1 MQTRQRMRIYKIP
14 KQAKGIKGR
23 TRAMWRQFPTAP
35 DVYNPL
41 EPKWQH
47 ACIAFGPRGV
57 WRVSRY
63 PYYGVPPSPSYL
75 TNTKR
80 QEGQC
85 PPTDPY
91 RHRIRPPMQS
101 GRIAPIF
108 GAPYTTRPT
117 LLPCRNSCARNSK
130 YATHPLCPHT
140 VPLMGTPHGYPPV
153 YIYIYAQAHQ
163 PKYRTCVQ
171 AGTHMYV
178 GSHCNF
184 HLHR

>member
-63 PYYGVPPSPSYL
+63 PTTAYRLRLVTLPTRNVRRASVHPPTPTDTASDRLCSLVGLHQSLVPHTRHGLRSYRAVTAALATASMPHTPCVRILCHSWVPPMD
-75 TNTKR
+75 T
-80 QEGQC
+80 
-85 PPTDPY
+85 
-91 RHRIRPPMQS
+91 HR
-101 GRIAPIF
+101 
-108 GAPYTTRPT
+108 
-117 LLPCRNSCARNSK
+117 C
-130 YATHPLCPHT
+130 
-140 VPLMGTPHGYPPV
+140 
-153 YIYIYAQAHQ
+153 IYIYAQAHQ